1 MLHGSIAETTK
12 NEGRGE
18 QCGTGSNGPAHHM
31 RVWIWRPP
39 GHPRELFFS
48 AQTLQLVA
56 IGLAA

>member
-1 MLHGSIAETTK
+1 VRNRFK
-12 NEGRGE
+12 
-18 QCGTGSNGPAHHM
+18 GPAHHM
-31 RVWIWRPP
+31 RVWIGRPP